1 MMYDRMKRFLMGCV
15 DVLILL
21 LMLGAMGAYV
31 MITSLIVTAVIN
43 DLRLDAYITYDTGFG
58 IVMLIFLL
66 GWAPVWLYK
75 NLTRTRYSGKL

>member
-1 MMYDRMKRFLMGCV
+1 MYDRMKRFLLGCI
-15 DVLILL
+15 DVLMLL
-21 LMLGAMGAYV
+21 LMLSALGVYV
-31 MITSLIVTAVIN
+31 VINSVIMTSVVN

-75 NLTRTRYSGKL
+75 SVTRSRYSGRL